1 MRDRVKIIA
10 FILALALS
18 VPFLSCVSDSD
29 PVETTAVTE
38 SASETTDETTAAE
51 EEAPIVESGR
61 QVEALDRGLVAVTT
75 DDGILV
81 SWRSLGTESNSTVY
95 ELYRDGELIYT
106 SGEGMATCYLDVS
119 GTDASVYKV
128 ITEWTDESDGI
139 TAYSS
144 NSFDI
149 PLDKPSGGKTPDG
162 SSYTYSPGDCSCA
175 DLDGDGEYEIV
186 VKWDPSN
193 AQDNSNSGYTGS
205 VIIDAYKLDGT
216 KLWRIDL
223 GVNIRAG
230 AHYTQF
236 LVYDFD
242 GDGKAE
248 MVCKTAD
255 GTVDGVGNVIGD
267 ADKDYRN
274 SSGYI
279 LSGDEFLTVFSG
291 ETGAEITTIDYEP
304 ARGNVSDW
312 GDNYGNRVDRFL
324 ACVAY
329 LDGKTPSIVMCRGY
343 YTRSVLV
350 AYSFDG
356 DNLTKLWTFD
366 TDETGAEITTI
377 DYEPARGNVSD
388 WGDNYGNR
396 VDRFLACVAYL
407 DGKTPS
413 IVMCRGYYTR
423 SVLVAYSFD
432 GDNLTKLW
440 TFDTDE
446 HTNATYAGQG
456 NHNVVVADVDADGY
470 DEIVYG
476 QCCID
481 HDGTKLWNTR
491 LGHGD
496 AVHVGDFLPE
506 REGLEV
512 WGCLEGS
519 TGAYLADAATGE
531 ILGQYTADRDVG
543 RALADNFISG
553 NSSAEFMCA
562 TTSVVYYYDSD
573 KLSKMKKVTWSG
585 GINFAVWFTGAL
597 ERCGLDGTTV
607 YSYELGE
614 VLTGKKVTSINGTKS
629 TPCLTADLLGDWREE
644 IVFATTSG
652 NSLRVYLTNYET
664 EYRIYTLMHN
674 TMYRCG
680 VAAENVAY
688 NIPPHTDYFLDS
700 AYPLPDYPDVY
711 TR

>member
-1 MRDRVKIIA
+1 MRDRVKIIV

-18 VPFLSCVSDSD
+18 VPFLSCVSDSEPD
-29 PVETTAVTE
+29 ETTAVTE

-128 ITEWTDESDGI
+128 ITEGTDESDGI

-193 AQDNSNSGYTGS
+193 AQDNSNSGYTGN

-356 DNLTKLWTFD
+356 
-366 TDETGAEITTI
+366 E
-377 DYEPARGNVSD
+377 
-388 WGDNYGNR
+388 
-396 VDRFLACVAYL
+396 
-407 DGKTPS
+407 
-413 IVMCRGYYTR
+413 
-423 SVLVAYSFD
+423 
-432 GDNLTKLW
+432 NLTKLW

-446 HTNATYAGQG
+446 HTNAAYAGQG

-573 KLSKMKKVTWSG
+573 SDKLSK
-585 GINFAVWFTGAL
+585 
-597 ERCGLDGTTV
+597 
-607 YSYELGE
+607 
-614 VLTGKKVTSINGTKS
+614 
-629 TPCLTADLLGDWREE
+629 
-644 IVFATTSG
+644 
-652 NSLRVYLTNYET
+652 
-664 EYRIYTLMHN
+664 
-674 TMYRCG
+674 
-680 VAAENVAY
+680 
-688 NIPPHTDYFLDS
+688 
-700 AYPLPDYPDVY
+700 
-711 TR
+711 